1 MRVLIYTFGTE
12 GDIQPYVALA
22 RGLARAGHEAV
33 VCTAEGFRP
42 LVEAHGVDFVH
53 MGDEMLELV
62 QGAMPAMRGPG
73 DVGPLLKSMTAA
85 MRSSLEDQ
93 WAAAQRVEP
102 TVIVYHPKALGG
114 FHIAERLGVV
124 GVASL
129 PLPFF
134 TPTREFPV
142 PFIGHWPLGG
152 RANQLSYQFNRVT
165 ALAYGGM
172 INTFRRRTLGLG
184 PLHRWDDYLHHC
196 DGSPVPILY
205 CFSRHVRPI
214 PADYPSHAHVT
225 GYWFLDGHDSW
236 EPPEELTEFLDRGD
250 PPVYVGFGSMGFA
263 KDADERREAV
273 VTALARAGVRGV
285 LATGWG
291 GLPAAAADPN
301 VITID
306 NAPHRWLFPRVAA
319 VVHHGGAGTTAA
331 GLRAGRPTLICPF
344 LGDQPFWGHQIEQ
357 LGAGPKPLPQRQ
369 LNADRL
375 TQRIRALVTTAWL
388 RRPRRW
394 HRATTAVRGRRGPGG
409 RSPRVHRT
417 RQPREQPLTG
427 TVILTHRSAC
437 AEPVEMAGP

>member
-1 MRVLIYTFGTE
+1 MRVLIYTFGTQ

-33 VCTAEGFRP
+33 VCTAEGFRR

-73 DVGPLLKSMTAA
+73 DVTKLLKSMTAA

-93 WAAAQRVEP
+93 WAAAQQVEP

-134 TPTREFPV
+134 TPTREFPI

-152 RANQLSYQFNRVT
+152 RANELSYQFNRFT

-184 PLHRWDDYLHHC
+184 RCAGGTTTSTTPTVHPYRSCTASAGTSDQFRLTIRRTLTSPAT
-196 DGSPVPILY
+196 GSWTVKTPG
-205 CFSRHVRPI
+205 S
-214 PADYPSHAHVT
+214 
-225 GYWFLDGHDSW
+225 
-236 EPPEELTEFLDRGD
+236 PPEELAEFLDRGD

-263 KDADERREAV
+263 KDADRRREAI

-291 GLPAAAADPN
+291 GIPAAAADPN

-375 TQRIRALVTTAWL
+375 TQRIRALVATPGYADRAADIAQRL
-388 RRPRRW
+388 RSEDGVA
-394 HRATTAVRGRRGPGG
+394 RA
-409 RSPRVHRT
+409 
-417 RQPREQPLTG
+417 
-427 TVILTHRSAC
+427 
-437 AEPVEMAGP
+437 VEVLESIQRASRASSH